1 MKKAIGK
8 LWDIIQKEEMKILPG
23 NLAFF
28 VVLSAIPIITL
39 LGVIASMFSISV
51 ETIIDFMNQTFPSE
65 VSQLLVPFVSGH
77 GFDVNILVFMVI
89 GFFIASNGAHSII
102 IASDTLYEIDPDDLL
117 TRRIKSIFLTIVI
130 VNLFIF
136 ILIVLGFGNLI
147 VSKILALD
155 ILKFAGNNLY
165 NLFVLLKWPIALV
178 IIFFVV
184 KLIYTIAPD
193 KKIPSRYMNRGAIFT
208 TLGWIIVTAI
218 YSYYVSHFA
227 NYDIFYGGLSNIIIL
242 MMWVYILSYILIV
255 GIAIN
260 TNVYQN
266 SLEKTT
272 THEKE
277 KKRS

>member
-8 LWDIIQKEEMKILPG
+8 LWDIIKKEEMKILPG

-51 ETIIDFMNQTFPSE
+51 DTVIDFMNQTFPTE
-65 VSQLLVPFVSGH
+65 VSKLLIPFVSGN
-77 GFDVNILVFMVI
+77 GFDANILVFMVI

-102 IASDTLYEIDPDDLL
+102 IASDTLYEIEPDDLL
-117 TRRIKSIFLTIVI
+117 TRRIKSIFLTII
-130 VNLFIF
+130 LVNLFIF
-136 ILIVLGFGNLI
+136 ILLVLGFGNLI

-155 ILKFAGNNLY
+155 ILKFASKNIY
-165 NLFVLLKWPIALV
+165 YLFILLKWPIALI

-193 KKIPSRYMNRGAIFT
+193 KKIPSKYMNRGAIFT

-218 YSYYVSHFA
+218 YSYYVTHFA
-227 NYDIFYGGLSNIIIL
+227 NYDIFYGGMSNIIIL
-242 MMWVYILSYILIV
+242 MMWVYILSYILVV

-260 TNVYQN
+260 TNTYEN
-266 SLEKTT
+266 ALEKNTT
-272 THEKE
+272 ND
-277 KKRS
+277 

>member
-8 LWDIIQKEEMKILPG
+8 LWDIIKKEEMKILPG

-51 ETIIDFMNQTFPSE
+51 DTIIDFMNQTFPTE
-65 VSQLLVPFVSGH
+65 VSKLLIPFVSGN
-77 GFDVNILVFMVI
+77 GFDANILVFMVI

-102 IASDTLYEIDPDDLL
+102 IASDTLYEIEPDDLL
-117 TRRIKSIFLTIVI
+117 TRRIKSIFLTIVL

-136 ILIVLGFGNLI
+136 ILLVLGFGNLI

-155 ILKFAGNNLY
+155 ILKFASKNIY
-165 NLFVLLKWPIALV
+165 YIFVLLKWPIALI
-178 IIFFVV
+178 IIFFVI

-193 KKIPSRYMNRGAIFT
+193 KKIPSKYMNRGAIFT

-218 YSYYVSHFA
+218 YSYYVTHFA
-227 NYDIFYGGLSNIIIL
+227 NYDIFYGGMSNIIIL
-242 MMWVYILSYILIV
+242 MMWVYILSYILVV

-260 TNVYQN
+260 TNIYEN
-266 SLEKTT
+266 ALEKTT
-272 THEKE
+272 THD
-277 KKRS
+277 SQ